1 MKTLQTISKTIFFA
15 AVFAFASCNKDD
27 DNPVQEVTGG
37 SDYYVNAK
45 VDGNNYSNSSFF
57 APMATVAANTL
68 IIQSS
73 TDSGKSI
80 QIQIQNFNG
89 AGTYNVGGDI
99 TRGYVNYMTLS
110 PITTYTSVRG
120 SGTVTVEESTDAFV
134 KGTFTAVAP
143 ENEES
148 PSSQVTITEGS
159 FRAKR

>member
-1 MKTLQTISKTIFFA
+1 MSNAISKMILFA
-15 AVFAFASCNKDD
+15 AVFAFVSCNKDD
-27 DNPVQEVTGG
+27 DNPIAAITGG

-73 TDSGKSI
+73 TDGGSSI

-99 TRGYVNYMTLS
+99 TRGYVNYMTIS
-110 PITTYTSVRG
+110 PVMTYTSVRG
-120 SGTVTVEESTDAFV
+120 TGSVIVEESTDGFV
-134 KGTFTAVAP
+134 KGTFSAVAP
-143 ENEES
+143 ENEET
-148 PSSQVTITEGS
+148 PSTQVTITEGS
-159 FRAKR
+159 FKAKR